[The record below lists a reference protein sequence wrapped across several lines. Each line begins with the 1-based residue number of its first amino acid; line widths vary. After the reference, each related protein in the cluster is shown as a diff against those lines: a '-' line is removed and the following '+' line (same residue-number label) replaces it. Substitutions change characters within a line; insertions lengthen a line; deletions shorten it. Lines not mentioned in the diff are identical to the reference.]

1 MASPQRGRV
10 RGYSYWR
17 IVESRRVNGKP
28 RPIVI
33 AYLGKADDL
42 LARLKSAD
50 ALRLRSRSH
59 GAVAAVYALAR
70 ELDISATI
78 DRHLAASGRR
88 DRHQTVHVADPRR
101 IPVRH
106 DGLTAGC
113 SLELVSIG
121 TTCHATSKRGFA
133 EWGHPPTLGE
143 LAGVDLDRLTR
154 QPVWDPMD
162 QIPRAAL
169 AEDLIRSE

>member
-1 MASPQRGRV
+1 MASLQRVRV

-50 ALRLRSRSH
+50 SLRLRSRSH

-70 ELDISATI
+70 ELDISGTTA
-78 DRHLAASGRR
+78 RPLAASGRR
-88 DRHQTVHVADPRR
+88 DRKQIVHAVDPRR
-101 IPVRH
+101 IPKRH
-106 DGLTAGC
+106 DGLTTG
-113 SLELVSIG
+113 
-121 TTCHATSKRGFA
+121 
-133 EWGHPPTLGE
+133 
-143 LAGVDLDRLTR
+143 
-154 QPVWDPMD
+154 
-162 QIPRAAL
+162 
-169 AEDLIRSE
+169 RSME